1 MKNQK
6 GITLI
11 ALVITIIV
19 LLILAGISI
28 AMLTGDNGI
37 LTNSTKAKAQNE
49 LGTAKD
55 QIALAA
61 NEALTNYYSGVYA
74 SNNTSAEYND
84 SDVATAVIAGIKAA
98 SLVSTVTP
106 DFDSLTDG
114 GDTFTLSCNGWS
126 VTGTVSAKGALTW
139 SEFTNS

>member
-55 QIALAA
+55 QVALAA
-61 NEALTNYYSGVYA
+61 NEAMQDYYVDTYA
-74 SNNTSAEYND
+74 SNSTGDY
-84 SDVATAVIAGIKAA
+84 SDADVKTAVIEAIDD
-98 SLVSTVTP
+98 LTVVSTVQKSTV
-106 DFDSLTDG
+106 S
-114 GDTFTLSCNGWS
+114 GDKFTLTCNGWS

>member
-37 LTNSTKAKAQNE
+37 LTKAQNE

-84 SDVATAVIAGIKAA
+84 DDVASAVISGIKAA
-98 SLVSTVTP
+98 SIVSSVTP
-106 DFDSLTDG
+106 DFSTLTDG
-114 GDTFTLSCNGWS
+114 GDSFTLSCNGWK

>member
-1 MKNQK
+1 MKGQR

-19 LLILAGISI
+19 LLILAGVSI
-28 AMLTGDNGI
+28 AMLTGQNGI

-55 QIALAA
+55 QVALAA
-61 NEALTNYYSGVYA
+61 NEALTNYYTSIYA
-74 SNNTSAEYND
+74 SNNTTGEYTDADVKQAVSDAIDSA
-84 SDVATAVIAGIKAA
+84 SV
-98 SLVSTVTP
+98 VSTVAKTKVE
-106 DFDSLTDG
+106 

-126 VTGTVSAKGALTW
+126 VTGSIDSKGALTW
-139 SEFTNS
+139 GEYTNS